1 MLNERHRRLLP
12 HLIEQLIVRLDVVG
26 VVHVEP
32 PHALIRL
39 LVVLLNVTVVL
50 RYRPQGL
57 LYSLRQIVL
66 LVVVPAVLPWCQL
79 NRHMIS

>member
-12 HLIEQLIVRLDVVG
+12 HLIEQLIVRPDVVG

-39 LVVLLNVTVVL
+39 LVVLPNVTVVL

-57 LYSLRQIVL
+57 LYRLRQIVL
-66 LVVVPAVLPWCQL
+66 LVVVPAVL
-79 NRHMIS
+79 